1 MGKEYDEDE
10 LKEIV
15 TESEKR
21 SAFDKAA
28 KYVSFRPRTEREIKK
43 YLSDKEYPPEIAD
56 YAVAKLAEYG
66 YVNDFRFCREYVR
79 AYSVKAG
86 VNKIR
91 ADLMRLGAKREA
103 IDEALDEIENQS
115 EAAYRAAQKWART
128 RKSFDV
134 RKLKAHLYAKGFEP
148 DDINSAA
155 AGIADEYGK
164 ETEDEEWSE

>member
-1 MGKEYDEDE
+1 MQHFDFPEKPG
-10 LKEIV
+10 I
-15 TESEKR
+15 ESD
-21 SAFDKAA
+21 S
-28 KYVSFRPRTEREIKK
+28 ERL
-43 YLSDKEYPPEIAD
+43 Y
-56 YAVAKLAEYG
+56 
-66 YVNDFRFCREYVR
+66 
-79 AYSVKAG
+79 
-86 VNKIR
+86 
-91 ADLMRLGAKREA
+91 KREA

-128 RKSFDV
+128 HKSFDV